1 MSFEST
7 ELDRRISNLIRL
19 GTIDQADYATAKVRV
34 KAGDILTGWIPWVN
48 QRAGG
53 DVSWHAP
60 EVGEQVL
67 ILAPSGEL
75 NQGVVLTGLF
85 QAAHA
90 QPVNTPD
97 KQHTVYKDGAVIEYD
112 RALHH
117 LKAVLP
123 AGATVELIA
132 TGGIAFTG
140 DLTVTGNIKASGD
153 ITDHTRSMQGDR
165 GIYNGHTHDDPQ
177 GGSVAPTGQ
186 TQ

>member
-19 GTIDQADYATAKVRV
+19 GTIAQADYASAKVRV
-34 KAGDILTGWIPWVN
+34 KAGDILTGWLPWMS

-85 QAAHA
+85 QLAHPA
-90 QPVNTPD
+90 PANTPE
-97 KQHTVYKDGAVIEYD
+97 KQQTLYKDGAVIEYD
-112 RALHH
+112 RTAHH

-140 DLTVTGNIKASGD
+140 DLTVTGNITASGE

-165 GIYNGHTHDDPQ
+165 DIYNSHIHSDPQ
-177 GGSVAPTGQ
+177 GGSVAATGQ
-186 TQ
+186 SQ